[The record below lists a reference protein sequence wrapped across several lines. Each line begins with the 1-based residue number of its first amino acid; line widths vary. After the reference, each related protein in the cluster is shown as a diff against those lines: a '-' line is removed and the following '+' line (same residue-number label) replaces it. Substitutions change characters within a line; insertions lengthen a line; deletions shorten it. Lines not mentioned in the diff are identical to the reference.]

1 VDADRILVMEH
12 GRLVEQ
18 GTHTQLLAAGG
29 KYAELVAAQW
39 AISSPDASPT
49 GA

>member
-1 VDADRILVMEH
+1 MEH

-18 GTHTQLLAAGG
+18 GTHTELLAAGG

-39 AISSPDASPT
+39 AISGPDSNSA